1 MLNLKNILYLG
12 LAMVFHF
19 ALHWLGKQNNL
30 SQARNTKNIEK
41 EFLSECESIFRT
53 RCIQCHSLDR
63 IKQTEKGAEWWA
75 ACTIR
80 TSEKPGADLTKDDL
94 RHIPFLPPER
104 NGASRTLI

>member
-1 MLNLKNILYLG
+1 
-12 LAMVFHF
+12 
-19 ALHWLGKQNNL
+19 
-30 SQARNTKNIEK
+30 
-41 EFLSECESIFRT
+41 
-53 RCIQCHSLDR
+53 LDR